1 VRDDV
6 LLARIAC
13 CSRSLSSPL
22 VKAVLLTM
30 APEDHRLLLNDHNH
44 CFRIRNDGGGVESGN
59 LLGSLILWER
69 DVTSLLVEARSSS
82 TTDASSYEGVLCEEE
97 GLKVYSG
104 GSSITADKAWDD
116 RERI

>member
-1 VRDDV
+1 
-6 LLARIAC
+6 
-13 CSRSLSSPL
+13 
-22 VKAVLLTM
+22 M

-82 TTDASSYEGVLCEEE
+82 TTDASTEVCCEEE

-104 GSSITADKAWDD
+104 GRPAAVSRRIRLGDD